1 VATQRFGLASLLLA
15 AGLVLGVGIV
25 VGIAPMLAAARHL
38 DTDTLRARSASS
50 SGAVRLRRVLAAAQ
64 VTVAVILLHGSG
76 LLVASAGRVAGTI
89 LGFEPEGAIAMRINI
104 PDATLGD
111 RNAREAL
118 LRNLATRT
126 GALPG
131 VTAVGISNALPLTQ
145 GFRDLA
151 MAVEGRPFKAD
162 GTDPLADFR
171 IVSEGYF
178 AAMGIRTVR
187 GHTFGDDEATDRMT
201 PLVINETLARRL
213 FPDGEDPVGKRLR
226 FGPVAPWMPI
236 VGVVA
241 DAKNRSL
248 TEPAYP
254 ELYTPALGSR
264 STFALG
270 SGMSFVVRA
279 RGNAMSLVGPLRP
292 LVAELAPDVAVEQ
305 VVPMEQVVRESGA
318 RLTTTTRLMAWFA
331 VAALLIALAGTYA
344 VLSFLVVQRR
354 NELAVRVAL
363 GATSGSIVRLVTR
376 EAAVLTGAGV
386 ITGVLGAL
394 ASARLLS
401 GLLYGVG
408 SLEPMVLLAVSGLTA
423 VAGAAASVLPARRAL
438 RADPCEALRSP

>member
-1 VATQRFGLASLLLA
+1 
-15 AGLVLGVGIV
+15 
-25 VGIAPMLAAARHL
+25 
-38 DTDTLRARSASS
+38 
-50 SGAVRLRRVLAAAQ
+50 
-64 VTVAVILLHGSG
+64 
-76 LLVASAGRVAGTI
+76 
-89 LGFEPEGAIAMRINI
+89 
-104 PDATLGD
+104 
-111 RNAREAL
+111 
-118 LRNLATRT
+118 
-126 GALPG
+126 
-131 VTAVGISNALPLTQ
+131 
-145 GFRDLA
+145 
-151 MAVEGRPFKAD
+151 
-162 GTDPLADFR
+162 
-171 IVSEGYF
+171 
-178 AAMGIRTVR
+178 
-187 GHTFGDDEATDRMT
+187 
-201 PLVINETLARRL
+201 
-213 FPDGEDPVGKRLR
+213 
-226 FGPVAPWMPI
+226 MPI